1 MTKLFSFTISLLT
14 VLSVS
19 FAFEDKDTICPISGN
34 PIKGS
39 KIKTEYKKG
48 DVSLCSESC
57 KVKFSK
63 NPEKFSTMG
72 NFQLVSTGQYVQT
85 NCPATGRKLK
95 NKSKNPKIV
104 TIMKNE
110 VELCCGGCMKKV
122 SKMAETEKFD
132 YIFSN
137 KSFKKGYKLASK

>member
-63 NPEKFSTMG
+63 TQK
-72 NFQLVSTGQYVQT
+72 NFL
-85 NCPATGRKLK
+85 PW
-95 NKSKNPKIV
+95 
-104 TIMKNE
+104 E
-110 VELCCGGCMKKV
+110 
-122 SKMAETEKFD
+122 
-132 YIFSN
+132 IFN
-137 KSFKKGYKLASK
+137 